1 MLVYLVIL
9 GEGEENMEGFDSSKV
24 TDEMIEARKNDVI
37 NINDAVD
44 KIIINMLSGA
54 LNSGNNGNGN
64 GNGDGNE
71 NKTGNENQN
80 GGSAKEK
87 SFFVGDYSFT
97 VAASGT
103 VYPRLPKSSDTAEA
117 GAENSE
123 NTENAES
130 VESGGESTS
139 ESGSGSAGDGETS
152 EDAYEQIRTLLK
164 NKINEVITEQ
174 YKGYML
180 TVMKVVG
187 GLIVFFAAVW
197 AYLIL
202 KLIVNSLT
210 GRMKTKMKLAYMFGW
225 MPGLNLV
232 VIPTVMFRIFTTSNF
247 ITQKLFTDLSVIESI
262 GNTLNLSF
270 ASGGVFGFYAGVG
283 LIAVAIVRFILKG
296 ALSGG
301 SED

>member
-1 MLVYLVIL
+1 
-9 GEGEENMEGFDSSKV
+9 
-24 TDEMIEARKNDVI
+24 
-37 NINDAVD
+37 
-44 KIIINMLSGA
+44 
-54 LNSGNNGNGN
+54 
-64 GNGDGNE
+64 
-71 NKTGNENQN
+71 
-80 GGSAKEK
+80 
-87 SFFVGDYSFT
+87 
-97 VAASGT
+97 
-103 VYPRLPKSSDTAEA
+103 
-117 GAENSE
+117 
-123 NTENAES
+123 
-130 VESGGESTS
+130 
-139 ESGSGSAGDGETS
+139 
-152 EDAYEQIRTLLK
+152 
-164 NKINEVITEQ
+164 
-174 YKGYML
+174 ML
-180 TVMKVVG
+180 TAMKVVG

-296 ALSGG
+296 ALSGVNEYYFNTG
-301 SED
+301 IKRKPPRFLGNAAAYFFVSKNERNGCHANVIRRERRAKIRFGLRTKRSDRLSSDRLFQPSCCRPYRSCKPSY

>member
-1 MLVYLVIL
+1 ML
-9 GEGEENMEGFDSSKV
+9 
-24 TDEMIEARKNDVI
+24 
-37 NINDAVD
+37 
-44 KIIINMLSGA
+44 
-54 LNSGNNGNGN
+54 
-64 GNGDGNE
+64 
-71 NKTGNENQN
+71 
-80 GGSAKEK
+80 
-87 SFFVGDYSFT
+87 
-97 VAASGT
+97 
-103 VYPRLPKSSDTAEA
+103 
-117 GAENSE
+117 
-123 NTENAES
+123 NA
-130 VESGGESTS
+130 
-139 ESGSGSAGDGETS
+139 
-152 EDAYEQIRTLLK
+152 
-164 NKINEVITEQ
+164 
-174 YKGYML
+174 
-180 TVMKVVG
+180 MKVVG

-301 SED
+301 NED